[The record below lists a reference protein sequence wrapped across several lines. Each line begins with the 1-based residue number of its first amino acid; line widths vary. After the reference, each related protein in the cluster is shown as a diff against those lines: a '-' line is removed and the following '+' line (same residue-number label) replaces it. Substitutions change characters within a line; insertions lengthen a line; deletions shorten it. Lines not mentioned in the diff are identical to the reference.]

1 MRDARKQLV
10 TALIADIKT
19 RIPGA
24 QVYTKV
30 PKKKA
35 YPYIWISD
43 IYQDEDGP
51 KNSYQYNY
59 DVLIQVVYKGE
70 SDPSDRYDNQNAI
83 LGMVDNASGFALT
96 DDFSIMKTSLI
107 SNSESTD
114 LKTDSGIL
122 DIGLI
127 RLGFLI
133 QDELI

>member
-10 TALIADIKT
+10 TALITDIKT
-19 RIPGA
+19 RIPGSR
-24 QVYTKV
+24 VYTKL
-30 PKKKA
+30 PKKLA
-35 YPYIWISD
+35 YPYIYISE

-59 DVLIQVVYKGE
+59 DVLIQVVYKNA

-83 LGMVDNASGFALT
+83 MGMVDNASGFALT

-114 LKTDSGIL
+114 IKTDSGIL
-122 DIGLI
+122 DIGLV
-127 RLGFLI
+127 RLDFLI